1 MKIHKVRYFL
11 ALCEERSFTR
21 AAKRCGVAQP
31 SLTRAIQQLEHEFGG
46 QLFERSRSTVRLT
59 NLGILVRPD
68 FVRIEQAVAEVTQKI
83 ATFNASRAVEVH
95 TNTRDTLCMR
105 QR

>member
-1 MKIHKVRYFL
+1 MKIHQICYFL

-31 SLTRAIQQLEHEFGG
+31 SLTRAIQQLEHEFDG
-46 QLFERSRSTVRLT
+46 QLFERSKSAVRLT
-59 NLGILVRPD
+59 NLEILVRPD
-68 FVRIEQAVAEVTQKI
+68 FVRIKQAVAEVTQKI
-83 ATFNASRAVEVH
+83 AAFNAARAVEAH
-95 TNTRDTLCMR
+95 TNTGDALCER

>member
-1 MKIHKVRYFL
+1 MKIHQVCYFL

-31 SLTRAIQQLEHEFGG
+31 SLTRAIQQLEHEFNG
-46 QLFERSRSTVRLT
+46 QLFERSKSAVRLT

-83 ATFNASRAVEVH
+83 ATFNAARTVDAH
-95 TNTRDTLCMR
+95 TNTGDTLCER

>member
-1 MKIHKVRYFL
+1 MKIHQVYYFL

-31 SLTRAIQQLEHEFGG
+31 SLTRAIQQLEHEFDG
-46 QLFERSRSTVRLT
+46 QLFERSKSAVRLT

-68 FVRIEQAVAEVTQKI
+68 FVRIEQAVVEVTQKI
-83 ATFNASRAVEVH
+83 ATFNATRTVGAQ
-95 TNTRDTLCMR
+95 TNTQDTLCER